1 MSYREMEKNIM
12 KTNTIN
18 TNHSMFSSANIFE
31 MSKNRVSSETNG
43 ATVFIPHVCNNI
55 DLFGAGFAADIAD
68 KFPSVK
74 ADYHMLGKNFLKNN
88 FGYAQIIKVMEET
101 RHKQKLYIV
110 NMIAQNG
117 VQSNNNPRPLNYF
130 ALAKSMGLLSSF
142 ILSNTGYLN
151 KSENIEIHCPK
162 FGSGLAGGNWNF
174 ISELIE
180 DVWGRYNVT
189 VHVLGRSGNKY
200 EKERR

>member
-1 MSYREMEKNIM
+1 MEKNIM

-18 TNHSMFSSANIFE
+18 THHSMFSTSNIFE
-31 MSKNRVSSETNG
+31 MSKNRVSSEKNG

-117 VQSNNNPRPLNYF
+117 VQSKNNLRPLNYF
-130 ALAKSMGLLSSF
+130 ALAKSMGILSSF

-174 ISELIE
+174 ISDLID

-189 VHVLGRSGNKY
+189 VHILDRSGNKY
-200 EKERR
+200 EKEQR

>member
-1 MSYREMEKNIM
+1 M

-18 TNHSMFSSANIFE
+18 TNHSMFSTSNIFE
-31 MSKNRVSSETNG
+31 MSKNRVSSEKNG

-117 VQSNNNPRPLNYF
+117 VQSKNNPRPLNYF
-130 ALAKSMGLLSSF
+130 ALAKSMGILSSF

-174 ISELIE
+174 ISDLID

-189 VHVLGRSGNKY
+189 VHILDRSGNKY
-200 EKERR
+200 EKEQR

>member
-1 MSYREMEKNIM
+1 M

-18 TNHSMFSSANIFE
+18 TNHSMFSTSNIFE
-31 MSKNRVSSETNG
+31 MSKNRVSSEKNG

-117 VQSNNNPRPLNYF
+117 VQSKNNPRPLNYF
-130 ALAKSMGLLSSF
+130 ALAKSMGILSSF
-142 ILSNTGYLN
+142 ILSNTGYLS

-174 ISELIE
+174 VSDLID

-189 VHVLGRSGNKY
+189 VHILDRSGNKY
-200 EKERR
+200 EKEQR